1 MTMKRRTTGAL
12 PPLALNTW
20 SELDEVDEEVEVKPS
35 TKLQIK
41 RFGDHQEH
49 PLAKV

>member
-1 MTMKRRTTGAL
+1 MKRRTTGAL

-20 SELDEVDEEVEVKPS
+20 SELDEVDEDVEVKPTS
-35 TKLQIK
+35 KLQIK
-41 RFGDHQEH
+41 KLGDHQEH